1 MRLSARVC
9 GGNFFSVSEA
19 SHFCASWLIV
29 EGMGIT
35 RFICAAPSES
45 KLAESVCDTELDC
58 AAADKQSDVIT
69 PLTMPEAN
77 RGRVLINLHGGG
89 FVSDSGSLI
98 EGIPIANLAK
108 IKV

>member
-58 AAADKQSDVIT
+58 AAADKQSASPTIATKQKLKSCIAIFVTD
-69 PLTMPEAN
+69 
-77 RGRVLINLHGGG
+77 GGG
-89 FVSDSGSLI
+89 LQNGGTLGRARLRVTTSSRADG
-98 EGIPIANLAK
+98 
-108 IKV
+108 